1 MHEAKLMN
9 ILPTILLG
17 AICGLIGAF
26 VMNQFMRT
34 VSAAYSKRV
43 DMTRALG
50 SYFTGKL
57 ENANSVGTAI
67 HSVAGIVFG
76 VIYFCIMDLMGA
88 LNFPFAIFLGI
99 GFGFFHGLISSYALM
114 FYASERH
121 PIEEYRK
128 ATLEEGMLH
137 MIGHLIFG
145 AVTGLLGGLLSFA
158 L

>member
-1 MHEAKLMN
+1 MD

-17 AICGLIGAF
+17 AISGLIGAF
-26 VMNQFMRT
+26 AMNQFMRT

-50 SYFTGKL
+50 SYFTGNL

-67 HSVAGIVFG
+67 HSAAGIVFG
-76 VIYFCIMDLMGA
+76 IIYFYIMYLMGA

-145 AVTGLLGGLLSFA
+145 AVTGILGGLLSFA